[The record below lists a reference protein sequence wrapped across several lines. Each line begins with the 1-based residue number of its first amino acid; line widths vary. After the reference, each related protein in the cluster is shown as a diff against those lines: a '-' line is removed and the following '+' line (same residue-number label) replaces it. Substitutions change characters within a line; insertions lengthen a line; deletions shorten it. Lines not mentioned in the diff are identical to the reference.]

1 MGDWKRLCN
10 GPHAALTSQWVPLL
24 IFFFLVGIF
33 VGNNP
38 AQTPPPP
45 PITTD
50 EASAIKP
57 GSCRWPACDSQDRP
71 GPVFTVSVPVELRK
85 QSGGRRY
92 VTELQTVHAV
102 EATCERC
109 LLNKSP
115 LKAGFK

>member
-1 MGDWKRLCN
+1 M
-10 GPHAALTSQWVPLL
+10 
-24 IFFFLVGIF
+24 
-33 VGNNP
+33 GNNP

-50 EASAIKP
+50 EASAVKP
-57 GSCRWPACDSQDRP
+57 DSQDRP

-115 LKAGFK
+115 LKACFK